1 MKVGRRDFLRGV
13 AVGALGSL
21 ATRLSA
27 ATSDETVLMNPPY
40 PLSDHFDGR
49 VFRNPR
55 QHVNRTWGDVLR
67 WKLQANPVPWPETVP
82 VTPTDPLRGPLAVT
96 AVGHASF
103 VVDLGGTVLLTDPV
117 WSDRVSP
124 VSWYGPKRVQAP
136 GVPFARLPRID
147 AILLSH
153 DHYDHCDLPTL
164 ARLAAGGVP
173 RVITPL
179 ANGDLLREAGFPREA
194 IVELDWWQSTA
205 LPGGVEVTVTP
216 AQHWSNRATGVRNA
230 RLWGGFMARSGAR
243 SFFFAGDTAANDTLF
258 SEIRTRAGEPDLAA
272 IPIGAYEPRWFMAG
286 QHCNPAEAVTVH
298 RLLGARRSVGMHWGT
313 FQLTDEGRDEPVRAL
328 ARALSES
335 GLEPQVF
342 SALEAGTGL
351 IA

>member
-1 MKVGRRDFLRGV
+1 MPGRRDFLRGL
-13 AVGALGSL
+13 AVGALSSL
-21 ATRLSA
+21 TPRLAGASVDEA
-27 ATSDETVLMNPPY
+27 GAMTSPY

-67 WKLQANPVPWPETVP
+67 WKLQADPVPWPESVP
-82 VTPTDPLRGPLAVT
+82 VTPTAPLRGPLAIT

-136 GVPFARLPRID
+136 GVPLARLPRVD

-164 ARLAAGGVP
+164 RRLAAGGVP

-179 ANGDLLREAGFPREA
+179 ANGDLLREAGFSRDA

-205 LPGGVEVTVTP
+205 LPGGVEVMVTP
-216 AQHWSNRATGVRNA
+216 AQHWSNRATGIRNG
-230 RLWGGFMARSGAR
+230 RLWGGFMVRSGAR
-243 SFFFAGDTAANDTLF
+243 SFFFAGDTAANDALF
-258 SEIRTRAGEPDLAA
+258 SEIRSRAGEPDLAA

-313 FQLTDEGRDEPVRAL
+313 FQLTDEGRDEPVHALSRAL
-328 ARALSES
+328 AES
-335 GLEPQVF
+335 GLEPHVF
-342 SALEAGTGL
+342 AALEAGSGL